1 MSEAAKA
8 ARAAMKK
15 KAQKLTQADP
25 HQKVD
30 SSDWTPPEALN
41 ADVQTGM
48 RPVSRRA
55 YKKGGKVEGAA
66 CAVRSDRKP
75 RNAGGKAYAIAKMNR
90 DQKEANEDREGI
102 KHVGGLKK
110 GGKVESYKDLR
121 KKGGTQ
127 VMSGSY
133 EKGGRT
139 KKQSGGSSNVPL
151 PPPRPKSLDEK
162 RELGKQAD
170 MLNKV
175 VDKDYMRDLEAS
187 QKKMEPRKAGGR
199 AKKFMGGP
207 LMQPDGL
214 MRGAAPAMSGMGGAG
229 AASATGMPAIDPREA
244 MVAKNRLNFGMGAQ
258 GSPYK
263 KGGKVAHPDE
273 AMDKTLI
280 KKMVKKEALAG
291 KKEGGKVFSGPSYP
305 GKVPGATGG
314 RTARKAGGRAKGKT
328 NVNIIIAAGGRHA
341 PQEGP
346 MPAGMPGRPPGG
358 MPVAVPPPSP
368 AAGAPAPVAMP
379 VAMPMPMGGAGAGP
393 SGPMPMGRKSGGRTF
408 KSYKDMKAGAG
419 SGEGRL
425 EKTEIAEHKRM
436 QRKDGGHVYPKM
448 KYGAGS
454 GEGRLQKIDEYGLTG
469 PGKSR

>member
-1 MSEAAKA
+1 MSEMAKA

-15 KAQKLTQADP
+15 KAQGLAKADP

-30 SSDWTPPEALN
+30 SSDWSPPEALN
-41 ADVQTGM
+41 ADVKTGM

-66 CAVRSDRKP
+66 CAVRADRKP

-90 DQKEANEDREGI
+90 DQKEANEEREGI
-102 KHVGGLKK
+102 KHIGGLKK
-110 GGKVESYKDLR
+110 GGR
-121 KKGGTQ
+121 AN
-127 VMSGSY
+127 
-133 EKGGRT
+133 
-139 KKQSGGSSNVPL
+139 KQAGGSRGVPL
-151 PPPRPKSLDEK
+151 PPPRPKNLDEK

-187 QKKMEPRKAGGR
+187 QKKMEVRKHGGR
-199 AKKFMGGP
+199 AKKFLGGP

-214 MRGAAPAMSGMGGAG
+214 MRGALPATAGMGGAG
-229 AASATGMPAIDPREA
+229 AASPTGMPTVDPRET

-273 AMDKTLI
+273 AMDKSLI
-280 KKMVKKEALAG
+280 KKMVKKEALA

-314 RTARKAGGRAKGKT
+314 RTARKDGGRAKGKT
-328 NVNIIIAAGGRHA
+328 NVNIIIAAGGRQA

-346 MPAGMPGRPPGG
+346 MPAGLPGRPPGA
-358 MPVAVPPPSP
+358 MPVPVPPPSA
-368 AAGAPAPVAMP
+368 AAGAPAPVALP
-379 VAMPMPMGGAGAGP
+379 VAMPMGGMGPGAG
-393 SGPMPMGRKSGGRTF
+393 GPMPMGRKSGGRAF

-454 GEGRLQKIDEYGLTG
+454 GEGRLQKIDEYGLKG
-469 PGKSR
+469 PAKSR